1 MTRASPGPKAQW
13 EQRLGEVAVDED
25 DLSRTVLD
33 FLVAD
38 GHRDAVACFGREADL
53 GPLPM
58 SLSAAIHV
66 RSAAVS
72 ATRSGDV
79 SSGITQAIELSP
91 EVRTLCALRGR
102 RDELFF
108 FFLSCTTPNVS
119 MWITTTNA
127 EPRAAPTLTHRSWTH
142 TRRSFS
148 I

>member
-1 MTRASPGPKAQW
+1 MTRASPGVKAQW
-13 EQRLGEVAVDED
+13 EHRLGEVAVDED

-53 GPLPM
+53 GPRPM

-91 EVRTLCALRGR
+91 EVRCARCAAVTIPLFHAPR
-102 RDELFF
+102 RICVAVD
-108 FFLSCTTPNVS
+108 N
-119 MWITTTNA
+119 
-127 EPRAAPTLTHRSWTH
+127 HH
-142 TRRSFS
+142 QH
-148 I
+148 